1 MRKRLIFLLI
11 FVAVIIVLRYLGIG
25 EYINFAKFKAERAE
39 LHQYVDIHYPYSV
52 FMYIVIYM
60 LTVTLSIPIAALLT
74 VAGGFLF
81 GTILGSLYA
90 NVGATIGAIFLFLI
104 VRHLLGKAMQK
115 RYGAQLARFNNE
127 MKKYG
132 TMYLLL
138 VHFVAVIPFFLINV
152 FAGLTQVSIW
162 TFIWT
167 TSLGILPGS
176 LVYAFAGRQL
186 QCIESLKDIF
196 SFNVVMVFV
205 LLALLAVVPMAIQRV
220 RGLLKQS

>member
-1 MRKRLIFLLI
+1 M
-11 FVAVIIVLRYLGIG
+11 FVVVIIVLRYLGIG
-25 EYINFAKFKAERAE
+25 EYINFARFKAERTE
-39 LHQYVDIHYPYSV
+39 LHDYVDTHYPYSV

-60 LTVTLSIPIAALLT
+60 LTVTFSIPIAALLT

-90 NVGATIGAIFLFLI
+90 NIGATIGAVFLFLI
-104 VRHLLGKAMQK
+104 VRHLLGKGMQK
-115 RYGAQLARFNNE
+115 RYGVQLDRFNNE

-138 VHFVAVIPFFLINV
+138 VHFVAVVPFFLINV

-196 SFNVVMVFV
+196 SFNVVMVFI
-205 LLALLAVVPMAIQRV
+205 LLALLAIVPMSIQRV